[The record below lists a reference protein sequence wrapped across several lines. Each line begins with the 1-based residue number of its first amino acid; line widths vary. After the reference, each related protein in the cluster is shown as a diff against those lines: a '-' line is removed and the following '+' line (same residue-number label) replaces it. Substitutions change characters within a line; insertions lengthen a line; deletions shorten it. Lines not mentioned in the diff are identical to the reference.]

1 MTDSTRKLAVIV
13 FTDIVGFT
21 DLSSKNEPAA
31 LELLDRQRS
40 LLKPIVDSYNG
51 QWLKEIGDGLL
62 LTFEG
67 TLDAVKCCIDIQ
79 TEVEKIENLNLRIG
93 IHQGEV
99 VFKNDDV
106 IGDDVNIASRA
117 EPFAESGGI
126 VVTDRVN
133 VSLMRDP
140 SYKTK
145 LIGSPTLKG
154 VRQEISLYCIVSHGL
169 PETNEKRIS
178 GTFNDKE
185 LPESKPSGDM
195 GSKRTIAYA
204 ATTLVIG
211 LVMGLLVFR
220 SFFEKERP
228 SEISEKESIAVMPFV
243 NMSSDKEN
251 EYFSDG
257 ITEEIL
263 NYLAKIKDLRVIS
276 RTSVFSYKG
285 RTDVAIADIGR
296 QLNVTHI
303 LEGSVRKA
311 GGKVRI
317 TAQLIRSKDD
327 ANLWS
332 ETYDRELEDIFA
344 VQDEIAQT
352 IVGALKMD
360 YIGHADQEDLSIS
373 ETSMEAYNLYLQG
386 IHFQDRRDEDGMRKG
401 LSFFKRTVEKDPD
414 YALAYVGLANTYLLL
429 ADYGYDN
436 FDENL
441 TLAEINA
448 SKAMKLNPMSA
459 EVHAANAFVS
469 LIRKDEPSTTEEYY
483 LKAIKINPNYATAH
497 HWYSDFL
504 RLVRKDYQKAL
515 TYGLAAKSLDP
526 LSGIISINL
535 ANVQIDLSLYD
546 DAERTLKDLIEI
558 RPEFLRA
565 YLTLS
570 FIYRNQGRW
579 EDAESTVDKGIS
591 VKPDDGNS
599 WKTLAEI
606 YIAQGKFEKSIA
618 AYDRY
623 VELNKNSVIA
633 LEHLA
638 SGHYFSKN
646 YRVAKETIEKIHGM
660 TTFSPL
666 ADMVQGWIYFHEE
679 NYDRGL
685 RSLEKAR
692 EKFVGLSGFFE
703 SLALASQGMIY
714 AHQGKKDDTEK
725 VLDDLDSFGS
735 ANGIESMKGI
745 IALYDGEL
753 EKGFDLIEQGVIENN
768 PYVFIKIDPKLQSF
782 KQHERYK
789 EILRLYN
796 LN

>member
-13 FTDIVGFT
+13 FTDIVGFS

-31 LELLDRQRS
+31 LELLDKQRN

-62 LTFEG
+62 LTFES
-67 TLDAVKCCIDIQ
+67 TLDAVKCCISIQ
-79 TEVEKIENLNLRIG
+79 DEVKKIDNLNLRIG

-117 EPFAESGGI
+117 EPFANPGGI

-140 SYKTK
+140 NYKTK
-145 LIGSPTLKG
+145 LIGSPKLKG
-154 VRQEISLYCIVSHGL
+154 VRQKISLYCIISHGL
-169 PETNEKRIS
+169 PETKEERIS
-178 GTFNDKE
+178 EKFNDKG
-185 LPESKPSGDM
+185 LPEREPSAGR
-195 GSKRTIAYA
+195 GLKRTIIHA
-204 ATTLVIG
+204 VIG
-211 LVMGLLVFR
+211 FAMGLLLFN
-220 SFFEKERP
+220 FFYEKEQR
-228 SEISEKESIAVMPFV
+228 SGISEKKSIAVMPFI

-263 NYLAKIKDLRVIS
+263 NYLAKIKGLRVIS

-285 RTDVAIADIGR
+285 RTDVAIADIGK
-296 QLNVTHI
+296 QLNVTHV

-311 GGKVRI
+311 GNKVRI

-327 ANLWS
+327 AHLWS
-332 ETYDRELEDIFA
+332 ETYDRKLEDIFA

-352 IVGALKMD
+352 IVSALKMD
-360 YIGHADQEDLSIS
+360 YIGHADQEGLSIS
-373 ETSMEAYNLYLQG
+373 ETTMEAYNLYLQG

-441 TLAEINA
+441 TLADINA
-448 SKAMKLNPMSA
+448 SKAMKLNPMAA

-469 LIRKDEPSTTEEYY
+469 LIRKDEPNKTEEYY
-483 LKAIKINPNYATAH
+483 LKAIHLNPNYATAH

-515 TYGLAAKSLDP
+515 TYGLAAKRLDP

-535 ANVQIDLSLYD
+535 ANVQTDLSLYE
-546 DAERTLKDLIEI
+546 DAEITLNDLIEI

-591 VKPDDGNS
+591 IKPDDGNS

-606 YIAQGKFEKSIA
+606 YIAQGKFEKSMA

-646 YRVAKETIEKIHGM
+646 YRLAKKTIEKIHGM

-685 RSLEKAR
+685 RSLDKAR

-725 VLDDLDSFGS
+725 VLVELDSFGN
-735 ANGIESMKGI
+735 ANGMESMKGLI
-745 IALYDGEL
+745 SLYAGDI
-753 EKGFDLIEQGVIENN
+753 EKGFDLIEKGVIENN
-768 PYVFIKIDPKLQSF
+768 PYVFIKIDPKLQPF
-782 KQHERYK
+782 KKHERYK
-789 EILRLYN
+789 DILRLYN
-796 LN
+796 L

>member
-1 MTDSTRKLAVIV
+1 MSDSTRKLAVIV

-21 DLSSKNEPAA
+21 DLSSKDEPAA
-31 LELLDRQRS
+31 LELLDKQRNI
-40 LLKPIVDSYNG
+40 LKPIVDSFNG
-51 QWLKEIGDGLL
+51 QWLKEMGDGLL
-62 LTFEG
+62 LTFQG
-67 TLDAVKCCIDIQ
+67 TLDAVKCCIAIQ
-79 TEVEKIENLNLRIG
+79 TEVNKIENLNLRIG

-117 EPFAESGGI
+117 EPFAEPGGI

-140 SYKTK
+140 AFKTK
-145 LIGSPTLKG
+145 LIGSPMLKG
-154 VRQEISLYCIVSHGL
+154 VRQKISLYCIISHGL
-169 PETNEKRIS
+169 PETKEERIL
-178 GTFNDKE
+178 GKLNDE
-185 LPESKPSGDM
+185 GVPESEPSGDR
-195 GSKRTIAYA
+195 GFKRTIIHA
-204 ATTLVIG
+204 VIG
-211 LVMGLLVFR
+211 FAMGLLIFN
-220 SFFEKERP
+220 FFYEKDQP
-228 SEISEKESIAVMPFV
+228 SGFSEKNSIAVMPFI

-263 NYLAKIKDLRVIS
+263 NYLAKIKGLRVIS

-285 RTDVAIADIGR
+285 RTDVAIADIGK

-311 GGKVRI
+311 GNKVRI

-327 ANLWS
+327 AHLWS
-332 ETYDRELEDIFA
+332 ETYDRKLEDIFA

-352 IVGALKMD
+352 IVSALKMD
-360 YIGHADQEDLSIS
+360 YIGHAEQEGLSIS

-441 TLAEINA
+441 SLSEINA

-483 LKAIKINPNYATAH
+483 LKAIHLNPNYATAH

-515 TYGLAAKSLDP
+515 TYGLAAKRLDP

-535 ANVQIDLSLYD
+535 ANVQIDLSLYE
-546 DAERTLKDLIEI
+546 DAEMTLKDLTEI

-591 VKPDDGNS
+591 IKPDDGNS

-646 YRVAKETIEKIHGM
+646 YRMAKETIEKIHGM

-725 VLDDLDSFGS
+725 VLVDLDSFGN

-745 IALYDGEL
+745 IALYDGDL

-768 PYVFIKIDPKLQSF
+768 PYVFIKIDPKLQLF
-782 KQHERYK
+782 NQQKRYK